1 MKSFDPAN
9 ARGILDGD
17 VGYRWTLNRD
27 FVDAKTVGGLSG
39 SAHAFL
45 NMAVECFLVGYD
57 DPATQLLKRAFDWL
71 TMAIKDQEKPRAY
84 GANGTEAQRYR
95 DLAMCSWLL
104 HNVHDVENL
113 KRFVEYEDR
122 FLIGSKIGRD
132 KTNVSLTLVGY
143 VDAGAY
149 ENALERFADAGL
161 SAPESLSSVRNEAQ
175 MCYVI
180 SRHRLG
186 QEYSEAEVESTT
198 KKFLKRSVNGWLTDG
213 HFLRASEWMK
223 IVHWRE
229 GKAGFSP
236 KEAVLKCYETQERGH
251 YVTTDC

>member
-1 MKSFDPAN
+1 MKTFNPAQS
-9 ARGILDGD
+9 RETLDGD
-17 VGYRWTLNRD
+17 VGYRWTLSRN
-27 FVDAKTVGGLSG
+27 FEEAKNMRGLAS
-39 SAHAFL
+39 SASAFL
-45 NMAVECFLVGYD
+45 NMAVKCLLVGYD
-57 DPATQLLKRAFDWL
+57 HPASQLVKLAFDWL
-71 TMAIKDQEKPRAY
+71 TSAITDDEQSKTWP
-84 GANGTEAQRYR
+84 EAHRHR
-95 DLAMCSWLL
+95 DLAMCNWLL

-143 VDAGAY
+143 ADAGAY

-161 SAPESLSSVRNEAQ
+161 SAPESLSSVRNEGQ

-180 SRHRLG
+180 SRHRLS

-198 KKFLKRSVNGWLTDG
+198 KKFLKRSVNGWLADG

-229 GKAGFSP
+229 GKAGLSP
-236 KEAVLKCYETQERGH
+236 KEAVLKCYEYLSDVAPPTSTNASH
-251 YVTTDC
+251 